1 MMPREKSRRRWPRVL
16 ALAIAVAACG
26 LGLAWHVLANDPVR
40 QGRAAYERGDW
51 VVAAQKAR
59 ERLST
64 SYNDVA
70 ALRLLGAAS
79 SGRVR
84 IAGP

>member
-26 LGLAWHVLANDPVR
+26 LGLAWGVLANDPVR

-59 ERLST
+59 AVKHVVQRRGRIAPAGGS
-64 SYNDVA
+64 
-70 ALRLLGAAS
+70 S